1 MTSIPQSSQP
11 SRSAERLLATE
22 RDGAIRTALGLL
34 GLIKSRERAPTDV
47 VALILAQ
54 ALCITGIGLL
64 LLGGGGG
71 VAHDAGATMA
81 IFGGIS
87 VGAECVRLL
96 LQSRSR

>member
-54 ALCITGIGLL
+54 TLCVTGIGLML
-64 LLGGGGG
+64 LGGGG

-87 VGAECVRLL
+87 VCAECVRLL